1 MYFFLFL
8 IDISLHLELAMVNEF
23 EGMKGELDEIEWSDN
38 ISLLTSY
45 MKKWRIIF
53 WTKAF

>member
-1 MYFFLFL
+1 
-8 IDISLHLELAMVNEF
+8 MVNEF